1 MTVMSLILQEVSI
14 MKKFVIRIIM
24 FALVTALWLGTV
36 PAALA
41 SSSFQAVV
49 TSSSM
54 KVYSQSEPHDQIGT
68 LKKGTV
74 VTVKDHNGKAAL
86 ISYNG
91 YTGIARV
98 SDMEP
103 CQLCDDAESAE
114 KAETASSSELADA
127 KPMVTVK
134 KTKVYKKASSH
145 SDYVRVKSGVEVNL
159 LSVSGSWAKVERG
172 GVVGYMDPDALR
184 SAASAQK
191 ESEPSVQRV
200 DKTVMTRE
208 SCRVYAK
215 PSSSADHVS
224 VSKGVVMQLVATQ
237 GDWGMVKKD
246 GRTGYIDLS
255 HLTTD
260 VKTAEVAADATPAAS
275 TSSVFSGSNEEIIF
289 KFLTREMGYNAA
301 AACGVL
307 SNIHYES
314 GYKPTCGGD
323 GGTSYGICQ
332 WHLNRKTRMIDW
344 CNSHGYD
351 YSSLKGQLYYL
362 QHELKTYYP
371 AMHEKLKSVS
381 NTAQGAYD
389 AGYAFCYDFEAPSNR
404 ASRANTRGTY
414 ARDTLWGRYKA

>member
-1 MTVMSLILQEVSI
+1 M
-14 MKKFVIRIIM
+14 
-24 FALVTALWLGTV
+24 
-36 PAALA
+36 
-41 SSSFQAVV
+41 
-49 TSSSM
+49 
-54 KVYSQSEPHDQIGT
+54 
-68 LKKGTV
+68 
-74 VTVKDHNGKAAL
+74 
-86 ISYNG
+86 
-91 YTGIARV
+91 
-98 SDMEP
+98 
-103 CQLCDDAESAE
+103 
-114 KAETASSSELADA
+114 
-127 KPMVTVK
+127 
-134 KTKVYKKASSH
+134 
-145 SDYVRVKSGVEVNL
+145 
-159 LSVSGSWAKVERG
+159 
-172 GVVGYMDPDALR
+172 
-184 SAASAQK
+184 
-191 ESEPSVQRV
+191 
-200 DKTVMTRE
+200 
-208 SCRVYAK
+208 
-215 PSSSADHVS
+215 S

-260 VKTAEVAADATPAAS
+260 VKTAEVAADTTPASSA
-275 TSSVFSGSNEEIIF
+275 SSVFSGSNEEIIF

-404 ASRANTRGTY
+404 ASRANTRGAY